1 MDKNEISQFL
11 KGIELFRN
19 LTDEELNEL
28 AGHIREKKCNS
39 GYILFRE
46 NSPREDIYV
55 IYEGEVELFKRNAY
69 GADTRLA
76 LFGRGDF
83 IGEGIWEE
91 NSLHST
97 SAKAVK
103 STTILDISSGFF
115 QQSPATTL
123 KILQNI
129 TRVISR
135 RMRNANTRILGYNAQ
150 YDSGNTRSES
160 DLLGEREVPVE
171 SYYGVQTLRA
181 MENFNISG
189 VTLNFFPSLIEAL
202 SMVKESAAEANFEL
216 GLLDQSVRDAI
227 VLTCREI
234 QNGKY
239 HNQFVVD
246 MIQGGA
252 GTSTNMNANE
262 VIANRALE
270 MLGYEKGD
278 YAQCHPNNH
287 VNLSQSTNDAYPTSV
302 KIALYNSNRK
312 LVAVLK
318 TLVGSFHRKGEEF
331 SHVLKMGRTQLQD
344 AVPMTLGQ
352 EFEAYAVT
360 LAEEIERLNQ
370 NARLFLEVNM
380 GATAIGTGI
389 NSEPGYSDKVIRHLR
404 RITGLELAL
413 ASNLVEATQ
422 DTGAFVMYSSAVKR
436 LAVKLSKICNDLR
449 LLSSGPRAGINEIN
463 LPPMQPGSSI
473 MPGKVNPVI
482 PEVVN
487 QIAFKVI
494 GNDLTVT
501 MASEAGQLELNVFE
515 PVIVHSV
522 FESVEMLI
530 NGINTLRFRC
540 IDGITANEERC
551 RSMVEN
557 SIGLVTALVPWIGY
571 KAANELA
578 REALASG
585 ESVYSLVLS
594 KNLLSKE
601 KLNQILAPENMLR
614 PGKMKDV

>member
-28 AGHIREKKCNS
+28 AGHIREKKCNA

-115 QQSPATTL
+115 QESPATTL

-150 YDSGNTRSES
+150 YDSGSTRSES

-216 GLLDQSVRDAI
+216 GLLDRSVRDAI

-270 MLGYEKGD
+270 MLGHEKGD
-278 YAQCHPNNH
+278 YSRCHPNNH

-318 TLVGSFHRKGEEF
+318 TLVESFRRKGEEF

-360 LAEEIERLNQ
+360 LAEEIERLNL
-370 NARLFLEVNM
+370 NARLFLEINM

-389 NSEPGYSDKVIRHLR
+389 NSEPGYSDKVTRHLR
-404 RITGLELAL
+404 RITGLDLVL

-530 NGINTLRFRC
+530 NGMNTLRFRC

-571 KAANELA
+571 KSANELA
-578 REALASG
+578 MEALTSG

-601 KLNQILAPENMLR
+601 KLDQILAPENMLR
-614 PGKMKDV
+614 PGKMKDE

>member
-28 AGHIREKKCNS
+28 AGHIREKKCNA

-115 QQSPATTL
+115 QESPATTL

-150 YDSGNTRSES
+150 YDSGSTRSES

-216 GLLDQSVRDAI
+216 GLLDRSVRDAI

-270 MLGYEKGD
+270 MLGHEKGD
-278 YAQCHPNNH
+278 YSRCHPNNH

-318 TLVGSFHRKGEEF
+318 TLVESFRRKGEEF

-360 LAEEIERLNQ
+360 LAEEIERLNL
-370 NARLFLEVNM
+370 NARLFLEINM

-389 NSEPGYSDKVIRHLR
+389 NSEPGYSDKVTRHLR
-404 RITGLELAL
+404 RITGLDLVL

-436 LAVKLSKICNDLR
+436 MAVKLSKICNDL
-449 LLSSGPRAGINEIN
+449 LLLNSGPRAGFGEIR
-463 LPPMQPGSSI
+463 LPAVQAGSSI
-473 MPGKVNPVI
+473 MPGKVNPVV

-487 QIAFKVI
+487 QIAYQVI

-501 MASEAGQLELNVFE
+501 LAAEAGQLQLNAME
-515 PVIVHSV
+515 PVIVFNILQSMR
-522 FESVEMLI
+522 MLMR
-530 NGINTLRFRC
+530 GMVTLREKC
-540 IDGITANEERC
+540 VLGIEADEERC
-551 RSMVEN
+551 RELLDGSLVT
-557 SIGLVTALVPWIGY
+557 VTALNPYIGY
-571 KAANELA
+571 DEAARVAKIALKTRRTIRDVALSEGVMTEAQLA
-578 REALASG
+578 EAFTTD
-585 ESVYSLVLS
+585 
-594 KNLLSKE
+594 NLLGV
-601 KLNQILAPENMLR
+601 R
-614 PGKMKDV
+614 R